1 MLKYDTR
8 SAEVRVIAPRWPIS
22 YDEPA
27 AEQLLH
33 ISVLREPAAIVLF
46 ANGEVDVLTA
56 GRPQAAVE
64 RHWKK
69 LRTGPSSW
77 I

>member
-1 MLKYDTR
+1 VADQL
-8 SAEVRVIAPRWPIS
+8 S
-22 YDEPA
+22 DEPA

-33 ISVLREPAAIVLF
+33 ISVLRERAAIVLF

-56 GRPQAAVE
+56 GRLQAVVE